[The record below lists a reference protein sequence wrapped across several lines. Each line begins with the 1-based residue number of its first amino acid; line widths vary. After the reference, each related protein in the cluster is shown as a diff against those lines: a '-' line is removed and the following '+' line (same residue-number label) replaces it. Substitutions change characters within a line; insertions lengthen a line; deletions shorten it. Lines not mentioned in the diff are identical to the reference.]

1 VIARSDATLASTSD
15 ARWRHRLIV
24 AAAASGVIGV
34 VLLLY
39 LARWHNPQPYRGDEP
54 HYLVVANSLITDGDV
69 DVKND
74 YLNGRYLRY
83 YPYGIDPHVN
93 TSMFTVDSAHWYPL
107 HGVGLSAFLVPA
119 LVVDDTKGASA
130 AMTAVAALLL
140 LLAFFWARR
149 FTADAWSSALAAA
162 ALGISPFFLGLEG
175 RIFADLATATL
186 LLGCLLIL
194 ELPAWRA
201 WHLLLLAALIGV
213 APWFHFKNALAF
225 GTLAVV
231 ALVQIARRTSGG
243 ERTRKL
249 LLLGVPV
256 VLATIAYELAVRSWY
271 GSWLPTRMIPPGPEA
286 FAISP
291 TRGVA
296 AASFDAV
303 RGLLANN
310 PALMLIWAGLPLW
323 LIRWRYPFL
332 RLMLIIGPA
341 VLVQA
346 TFNNWHGGFAPPGR
360 YALQYTPALIPAI
373 AILLREAPRVF
384 RVVAGGL
391 FVVQFALAA
400 AFVWLRPAWAA
411 EGFPSP
417 FLTALDSKLGWTIER
432 VMPSFDPH
440 AALVRGGWQLAAWT
454 AASAALF
461 AYGVLLSRRRVREVP
476 G

>member
-1 VIARSDATLASTSD
+1 MARLAP
-15 ARWRHRLIV
+15 
-24 AAAASGVIGV
+24 AAAA
-34 VLLLY
+34 
-39 LARWHNPQPYRGDEP
+39 
-54 HYLVVANSLITDGDV
+54 T
-69 DVKND
+69 
-74 YLNGRYLRY
+74 
-83 YPYGIDPHVN
+83 
-93 TSMFTVDSAHWYPL
+93 
-107 HGVGLSAFLVPA
+107 
-119 LVVDDTKGASA
+119 
-130 AMTAVAALLL
+130 
-140 LLAFFWARR
+140 
-149 FTADAWSSALAAA
+149 
-162 ALGISPFFLGLEG
+162 
-175 RIFADLATATL
+175 
-186 LLGCLLIL
+186 
-194 ELPAWRA
+194 
-201 WHLLLLAALIGV
+201 LIGV
-213 APWFHFKNALAF
+213 SPWFHFKNALAF

-231 ALVQIARRTSGG
+231 ALVQIARRTSGA
-243 ERTRKL
+243 ERARKL

-256 VLATIAYELAVRSWY
+256 VLATVGYELAVRSWY

-296 AASFDAV
+296 AASFDAA

-323 LIRWRYPFL
+323 LIRWRNPFL

-341 VLVQA
+341 ILVQA

-373 AILLREAPRVF
+373 AILLREAPQTFRVF
-384 RVVAGGL
+384 AGGL

-400 AFVWLRPAWAA
+400 AFVWLRPAWAV

-417 FLTALDSKLGWTIER
+417 FLTALDAKLGWTIER
-432 VMPSFDPH
+432 MMPSFDPR
-440 AALVRGGWQLAAWT
+440 AALVRGGWQLAGWT